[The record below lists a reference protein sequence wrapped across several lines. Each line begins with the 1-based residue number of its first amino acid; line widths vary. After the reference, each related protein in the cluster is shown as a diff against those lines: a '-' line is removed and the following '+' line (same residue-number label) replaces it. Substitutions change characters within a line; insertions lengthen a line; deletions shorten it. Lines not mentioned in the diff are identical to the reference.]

1 VTSEVTTC
9 ASTSTP
15 RLGTDIP
22 PTTRR
27 HRPRS
32 RGRDRRFSKVLEA
45 GRLDSKAPRIRGPG
59 AGRPTLAAHV
69 GRVATMA
76 RVRGEGGEGR
86 QAKLDTRQIQGG
98 EGGEVVALWVGKG
111 EALERLGV
119 SERTLQRLVR
129 RGEVVRRQVGR
140 EARYRVATVATM
152 PATPDTRHARHVG
165 EGGEGPPEAPRLE
178 TSPGYRSFTEV
189 SPKSPAADTS
199 AGLAAVVERLA
210 MQLAEA
216 RAEAAALA
224 CAPRERAGRP
234 ARDRRPGRGRAR
246 DRERRRS
253 PPPLGARVP
262 RGWRRRRSSLA
273 SISAG
278 ARPAPGRVG
287 RRVGAGPVD
296 LSRPGRRRRPQA

>member
-1 VTSEVTTC
+1 
-9 ASTSTP
+9 
-15 RLGTDIP
+15 
-22 PTTRR
+22 
-27 HRPRS
+27 
-32 RGRDRRFSKVLEA
+32 
-45 GRLDSKAPRIRGPG
+45 
-59 AGRPTLAAHV
+59 
-69 GRVATMA
+69 MA

-224 CAPRERAGRP
+224 S
-234 ARDRRPGRGRAR
+234 ARDLEA
-246 DRERRRS
+246 
-253 PPPLGARVP
+253 GARV
-262 RGWRRRRSSLA
+262 RLENERAALLEIVGQAGAALATANADVRRLHSALESLA
-273 SISAG
+273 AGVVAVARSPLSA
-278 ARPAPGRVG
+278 
-287 RRVGAGPVD
+287 PVRGQ
-296 LSRPGRRRRPQA
+296 LRAVLAEG